1 MQNPIISLL
10 CCGVCGFRQYARM
23 AIASFLCIKAK
34 NPLQTW
40 NLLVVIEI
48 VCSNSAALSPWQVKV
63 STRPSLCIAS
73 YLSLDGQ
80 VLLMMFLHLF
90 KMSSWGRSLPNY
102 PLLQMNPEIEG
113 SQNISITSQNY
124 PKTRCS
130 TIMPYLL
137 RMSSWGRSPPNWA
150 PPSPSID
157 TLPPPQVSCYPL
169 EPHIARFRI

>member
-1 MQNPIISLL
+1 MHKGKVPTS
-10 CCGVCGFRQYARM
+10 
-23 AIASFLCIKAK
+23 
-34 NPLQTW
+34 
-40 NLLVVIEI
+40 NLES
-48 VCSNSAALSPWQVKV
+48 VCSNSAALSPWQVEV
-63 STRPSLCIAS
+63 STRPFLSRVGIAF
-73 YLSLDGQ
+73 YLSVDSQ
-80 VLLMMFLHLF
+80 VLLMMLLHLF

-124 PKTRCS
+124 TKTRCS